1 LIRNTDTSTGTRDTL
16 IRVLPPEICNKIAA
30 GEVVERPSSVVK
42 ELLDNAI
49 DAGSTS
55 VQVIIRGAGKTLIQV
70 IDNGSGMAYD
80 DIPLVF
86 LRHATSKIEKV
97 DDLFNIRTLGFRGE
111 AMASIASIAQVT
123 LRSRR
128 AGDSSGHEYE
138 IWGGEE
144 KHFRPAAVEPGTSV
158 AVKNLFYN
166 VPARRAFIKTD
177 ATELRHIIITFQQA
191 ALANPDIAFEL
202 NSDNSTVY
210 KLPAQ
215 DLGERIAGIFG
226 KPYKASLIP
235 VGEETSILRL
245 SGYIIDPQMVKKTR
259 GEQFLFVNGR
269 PFMHRHLNY
278 VIQSVYNTWI
288 RPDEYPFY
296 ALFFRTDP
304 ANIDVNVHPS
314 KLEVKFEDERAVSTL
329 TRSIVK
335 RALNDRHNVPRLG
348 TGDSGSGG
356 AGRES
361 SIFTGGFDFGAP
373 AEGAGSSMGRRL
385 TDFDRSRP
393 LPGDLTEK
401 LYGGGMFR
409 EGRREPEGTSQ
420 GRSPVDESEPGRK
433 EREPGYD
440 RLRGFWQLHDQYV
453 ISQTLSGLC
462 IVDQHTAHRRI
473 IYEKALNASKSG
485 LPSTQ
490 QLLFPQ
496 SIDFSATD
504 FALLRE
510 VHPVLQK
517 MGFNIQLLSG
527 NSAIVSG
534 VPADIKMGNE
544 KHVIESILQQYQNFS
559 NTIRLGSV
567 EKLALAL
574 ANKTAIPRG
583 KRLSDAEMEVLIDQ
597 LFACEQPYLDPLNKP
612 TIIYIPLEEIRDR
625 FR

>member
-1 LIRNTDTSTGTRDTL
+1 LSRNTEISQTL

-42 ELLDNAI
+42 ELLDNAL
-49 DAGSTS
+49 DAGATS
-55 VQVIIRGAGKTLIQV
+55 IRVIIKGAGKTLIQV
-70 IDNGSGMAYD
+70 VDNGSGMNVD

-86 LRHATSKIEKV
+86 LRHATSKIEKI

-111 AMASIASIAQVT
+111 AMASIASISQVT
-123 LRSRR
+123 LRTKRR
-128 AGDSSGHEYE
+128 EDGTGFEYE
-138 IWGGEE
+138 LWGGEE
-144 KHFRPAAVEPGTSV
+144 KQLQPAAVEDGTSV
-158 AVKNLFYN
+158 AVRNLFYN

-191 ALANPDIAFEL
+191 AIANPDVAFEL
-202 NSDNSTVY
+202 ISDNSTIY
-210 KLPAQ
+210 KLPVQ
-215 DLGERIAGIFG
+215 DLDERIAEIFG
-226 KPYKASLIP
+226 KPYKASLIR
-235 VGEETSILRL
+235 VLEETSILKL
-245 SGYIIDPQMVKKTR
+245 SGYIIDPKMVKKTR

-278 VIQSVYNTWI
+278 VVQSVYNTWI

-296 ALFFRTDP
+296 ALFYKTEP

-335 RALNDRHNVPRLG
+335 RALNDRYNVPRI
-348 TGDSGSGG
+348 GSGEP
-356 AGRES
+356 AATPL
-361 SIFTGGFDFGAP
+361 TGGEAFSRGFDFRGDQVSSGRTYGGSSAGRDRGFMPPADITGRIYGSTAPGSKTIVSTSRP
-373 AEGAGSSMGRRL
+373 AETADPDYRQP
-385 TDFDRSRP
+385 DFD
-393 LPGDLTEK
+393 K
-401 LYGGGMFR
+401 F
-409 EGRREPEGTSQ
+409 
-420 GRSPVDESEPGRK
+420 
-433 EREPGYD
+433 
-440 RLRGFWQLHDQYV
+440 RGFWQLHDQYV

-462 IVDQHTAHRRI
+462 VIDQHTAHKRI
-473 IYEKALNASKSG
+473 IYEKALNASQSG

-496 SIDFSATD
+496 SIDFSASD
-504 FALLRE
+504 FTLLRE
-510 VHPVLQK
+510 LHPAFQK

-544 KHVIESILQQYQNFS
+544 KHVIESILQQFQNFS
-559 NTIRLGSV
+559 SAVRLGNT

-583 KRLSDAEMEVLIDQ
+583 KRLAQEEMEILIDQ
-597 LFACEQPYLDPLNKP
+597 LFACEQPYFDPMNKP
-612 TIIYIPLEEIRDR
+612 TIIYIPLEEIKDR